1 MNRLLIHRS
10 LFLILVVSM
19 MTEVVYAQNDTRT
32 SEKDKIGLAY
42 EYTDVVNQILD
53 KSEVFIQ
60 FRDVLTLYNNS
71 YNSLTDKTYGS
82 QYEYVA
88 VVVDPCEESTY
99 VVYLFGNE
107 QLHEYDRKDATNIDL
122 SNLIWGNLSEALKGK
137 KSIYFSIAGELYNY
151 PIEYLPYGEEKV
163 PMNAVFN
170 MYRVSDIEQLGIQR
184 NQERTGINKAVVF
197 GGLSFEL
204 GMKELSDSATV
215 LSFRDRDVY
224 GSLELPNTKIEA
236 NFVDSILRA
245 NNVKVALQDGD
256 KGTRQAFSEIA
267 ESEASL
273 LHLATHGFYKP
284 DEHRGT
290 ENELKPLM
298 LERVGL
304 YLSGDYSSDPEACT
318 IRGAQVSKMEMDSMD
333 IVVLSACQTGLGDV
347 FEGKQYGLSE
357 AFRTAGA
364 KTILAS
370 LWSVHDE
377 ATRLLMQQF
386 YAEVIK
392 GVPLNEALRKAQQYL
407 RNEYEI
413 EQTTVINGNLTPNQR
428 RRLEREGKSTEKQV
442 ITTKVKPYS
451 DPTYW
456 AAFVLIDGFERKAHP
471 FTNEVDE
478 FIKTFKDE
486 NVLGSIVENDR
497 KDWDLYKHLLGNDD
511 ALIYFYNYTLA
522 SGEDEYVALIL
533 TPNSEEGKII
543 PITRSKEKI
552 SDSDWWQTASEEVYK
567 NIIPHISGK
576 RNVYFRPTGTFT
588 TVPLENFWEWLHE
601 DDGIDYY
608 RISSGKSLRMLE
620 EEENTISSAVLY
632 GGIDHEYYIRIYP
645 GRSLYRNFSYLR
657 GSYQEVLKS
666 DSTLVENDVS
676 TVLLSHEKATSG
688 TFKQINDACINLLH
702 YTDVSTGSSVRDRMR
717 EVQEYNEEHIDSIIR
732 YKSVQDLLLN
742 CNIII
747 FAGNEEKFHST
758 LECEHIISAD
768 ELSKMNLEKL
778 YLVVLSGYR
787 SLYSASTSCLDFG
800 FARAFKTAGASSILG
815 TVSDVGDESTA
826 IFISKFFENMG
837 LHNGEHQ
844 YNKREALFAAQRY
857 FRDEYEVEETKVI
870 NENLTPSQR
879 KQLESEGKSTES
891 QVVTTKRKPYSDPKY
906 WAPFILIDGIGTSKL
921 CYSKE
926 GERNMNEYLKRIENF
941 RQSDYEGF
949 TELPRRDFE
958 RKTRAS
964 GQIWAKG
971 L

>member
-1 MNRLLIHRS
+1 
-10 LFLILVVSM
+10 M
-19 MTEVVYAQNDTRT
+19 MTGVAFAQNDTHANV
-32 SEKDKIGLAY
+32 KDNIGLTY
-42 EYTDVVNQILD
+42 EYADVVSQILD

-60 FRDVLTLYNNS
+60 FRDVLTLYNSS
-71 YNSLTDKTYGS
+71 YNPLTSTYGS

-88 VVVDPCEESTY
+88 VMVDPCEESTY

-122 SNLIWGNLSEALKGK
+122 SNLVWGNLSEVLKGK

-184 NQERTGINKAVVF
+184 NQEKTGIDKAVVF

-215 LSFRDRDVY
+215 LSFRDRDIN

-245 NNVKVALQDGD
+245 NDVKVALQDGD
-256 KGTRQAFSEIA
+256 KGTLQAFGEIA

-284 DEHRGT
+284 NEHRGA

-392 GVPLNEALRKAQQYL
+392 GVPVNEALRKAQQYL

-497 KDWDLYKHLLGNDD
+497 RDWDLYKHLLGNDD

-533 TPNSEEGKII
+533 TPDSEEGKII
-543 PITRSKEKI
+543 PITKNREKI
-552 SDSDWWQTASEEVYK
+552 GDRDSWQTASEEVYK
-567 NIIPHISGK
+567 NIIPHIKGR
-576 RNVYFRPTGTFT
+576 RNVYFRPTGIFT

-608 RISSGKSLRMLE
+608 RISSGESLRLLE
-620 EEENTISSAVLY
+620 EAESTISSAVLY
-632 GGIDHEYYIRIYP
+632 GGIEYSYIDMPNKYHSILPYLP
-645 GRSLYRNFSYLR
+645 GTDKETKEVESVMTANEVATLR
-657 GSYQEVLKS
+657 
-666 DSTLVENDVS
+666 
-676 TVLLSHEKATSG
+676 LSGKDANVG
-688 TFKQINDACINLLH
+688 TFRQLDDAQCNLLH
-702 YTDVSTGSSVRDRMR
+702 YSGHAANFTVKELFRLNADNYIRPVRYHSVT
-717 EVQEYNEEHIDSIIR
+717 E
-732 YKSVQDLLLN
+732 LLYG
-742 CNIII
+742 CSWII
-747 FAGNEEKFHST
+747 FASTNECDYNDC
-758 LECEHIISAD
+758 LIISPND
-768 ELSKMNLEKL
+768 IVKMDLSDMEF
-778 YLVVLSGYR
+778 VILSSVE

-800 FARAFKTAGASSILG
+800 FARAFKTAGTSSILG
-815 TVSDVGDESTA
+815 AVGKIDDTA
-826 IFISKFFENMG
+826 TSIFISKFIESLSFD
-837 LHNGEHQ
+837 NGESPS
-844 YNKREALFAAQRY
+844 NKHEALLAAQRY
-857 FRDEYEVEETKVI
+857 LRDEYEVEQTRTI
-870 NENLTPSQR
+870 NDNLTISQR
-879 KQLESEGKSTES
+879 RHLEQEGKSVEVQTITEK
-891 QVVTTKRKPYSDPKY
+891 VKPYQDPEY
-906 WAPFILIDGIGTSKL
+906 WAPFVLIDGIGTSKL
-921 CYSKE
+921 CHSEE
-926 GERNMNEYLKRIENF
+926 GEKNMNEYLKRIENF
-941 RQSDYEGF
+941 RYADYEDY
-949 TELPRRDFE
+949 EEPIKSSR
-958 RKTRAS
+958 
-964 GQIWAKG
+964 
-971 L
+971 